1 MNERIPPHPSRRML
15 SAGLAIALIVLVG
28 WLLHAQGCR
37 DRAVEPSRAAP
48 AAPSVEASLS
58 SSNTDTACVAGE
70 DCATIS
76 PVPLDP
82 RVFGVAGAAEQDYVC
97 TLVGRLAKEHDGRS
111 QALAMLLLRF
121 CYLPDPSVDPVS
133 GGEAALPDADAIA
146 RHLRRNALA
155 LSPSDGLVA
164 AWLTAG
170 VTEPAER
177 DRALAHWQRVEPW
190 NLSPLLHAL
199 PAPEVGDNA
208 KARAGLAQADARLL
222 PRLPAIT
229 AHDSKRNPTRHAV
242 VDAMRR
248 HPPTP
253 AQRQR
258 LIDNIAA
265 ARDGLLDGQD
275 DDALALVVG
284 EVLWQPIQD
293 LNFRSLQRLCGT
305 RALEREPQRVGACRT
320 LGERIRQRSDT
331 LMGTLGATTLLA
343 HVAAHAKDEQA
354 AADVLLMRHHLEW
367 LKQQYA
373 ALQGEDGMPVA
384 ARRAARQ
391 ALARHEVDA
400 LMSGGPARIPYSELD
415 LMRAVLVAMGKSP
428 EPPPE
433 WRSRYSIPVGHAA
446 ASPAQR

>member
-1 MNERIPPHPSRRML
+1 MNERTSPHPSRRML
-15 SAGLAIALIVLVG
+15 PAGLAIALIVLAG
-28 WLLHAQGCR
+28 WLLYAQGCR
-37 DRAVEPSRAAP
+37 DRTVEPSRTAP
-48 AAPSVEASLS
+48 AAPSVEESPS

-70 DCATIS
+70 DCATMS

-82 RVFGVAGAAEQDYVC
+82 RVFGAAGTAEQDYVC
-97 TLVGRLAKEHDGRS
+97 SLVGRLAKEHDGRS

-121 CYLPDPSVDPVS
+121 CFLPDPSAGQGAGSIVS
-133 GGEAALPDADAIA
+133 LPDADAIA

-199 PAPEVGDNA
+199 PFPDVGNNA
-208 KARAGLAQADARLL
+208 KAQAELAQADARLL

-229 AHDSKRNPTRHAV
+229 AYDSKRNPTLHAV

-248 HPPTP
+248 YPPTP

-258 LIDNIAA
+258 LIDNIAG

-275 DDALALVVG
+275 DDALALVIG
-284 EVLWQPIQD
+284 IVLWQQIED
-293 LNFRSLQRLCGT
+293 TKFRSLQRLCGT
-305 RALEREPQRVGACRT
+305 RALEREPQRVGTCRT

-343 HVAAHAKDEQA
+343 HIAAHTKDEQA
-354 AADVLLMRHHLEW
+354 AADVLVMRHRLEW

-373 ALQGEDGMPVA
+373 ALQGEDGMPIA

-391 ALARHEVDA
+391 ALARHEVEA
-400 LMSGGPARIPYSELD
+400 LMGGGPTRIPYSELD

-433 WRSRYSIPVGHAA
+433 WRSKYSIPVGHAA

>member
-1 MNERIPPHPSRRML
+1 MNERTSPHPSRRML
-15 SAGLAIALIVLVG
+15 SGALAIALIVFVG
-28 WLLHAQGCR
+28 WLLYAQGCR
-37 DRAVEPSRAAP
+37 DRAVEPSGTARAAP
-48 AAPSVEASLS
+48 SANAAPS

-70 DCATIS
+70 DCAEMS

-121 CYLPDPSVDPVS
+121 CFLSDPTAGPGVEVGAS
-133 GGEAALPDADAIA
+133 LPDADAIA

-164 AWLTAG
+164 AWLIAG
-170 VTEPAER
+170 VTERSER
-177 DRALAHWQRVEPW
+177 DRALAHWQRLEPW

-199 PAPEVGDNA
+199 PDPEVGDDA
-208 KARAGLAQADARLL
+208 KALAEQAQADARLL

-229 AHDSKRNPTRHAV
+229 AYDSKRNPTLHAV

-258 LIDNIAA
+258 LIDNIAT

-275 DDALALVVG
+275 DDALALVMG
-284 EVLWQPIQD
+284 EVLWRQIED
-293 LNFRSLQRLCGT
+293 TKFRSLKRLCGI
-305 RALEREPQRVGACRT
+305 RALEREPQRVGMCRA
-320 LGERIRQRSDT
+320 LGARIRQRSDT
-331 LMGTLGATTLLA
+331 LSGTLGGTGLSAE
-343 HVAAHAKDEQA
+343 VAAHAKDEAMA
-354 AADVLLMRHHLEW
+354 AEILMARHRLAW
-367 LKQQYA
+367 LKLQYA
-373 ALQGEDGMPVA
+373 ALQGEDATPIA

-391 ALARHEVDA
+391 ALARHEVEA
-400 LMSGGPARIPYSELD
+400 LMGAGPTRIPYSEQD

-433 WRSRYSIPVGHAA
+433 WRSKFSILAESAA